1 MIGDEDIRHHAPP
14 AGNWDWAETGYFNF
28 YIPEA
33 NIFGFV
39 YIVHRAG
46 VGVTI
51 TDVEIVD
58 RAGFVPEDS
67 LYIDLVNHQ
76 PLVERAEDFTTANG
90 LSFRATSIRD
100 YVIGYRSGEVEL
112 HLECISIMEPYD
124 IHDPA
129 MDPMADP
136 DMASAIANSGFGAA
150 YTAHFDMSVAMTGQ
164 LRMEDHRFV
173 IDCVSTMDH
182 SWGPR
187 PETGIH
193 PILWLNAHFDREN
206 ALHAIF
212 AVDRSAPS
220 GRQHVFKHGYAL
232 VDGRVRGATAGAV
245 TAHRPELFPAAMDV
259 SITDCDGAEH
269 RISGAVLARHRWTP
283 YGNNVTANTMARWH
297 RADGRSGIGTYMEAF
312 PLNRLRPLGSPA
324 REAGERLAAIACRLE
339 QAG

>member
-1 MIGDEDIRHHAPP
+1 MITDEDVKHHAPP
-14 AGNWDWAETGYFNF
+14 PGQWDWAETGYFNF

-58 RAGFVPEDS
+58 RAGDVAEDS
-67 LYIDLVNHQ
+67 LWIDLVNHQ
-76 PLVERAEDFTTANG
+76 PLAERAEDFSTDCG
-90 LSFRATSIRD
+90 LTFRAPSIRD
-100 YVIGYRSGEVEL
+100 YVIDYRSGEVAL
-112 HLECISIMEPYD
+112 HLDCSSIMEPYD

-129 MDPMADP
+129 MDPMAAP
-136 DMASAIANSGFGAA
+136 DAASAVANSGFGAA
-150 YTAHFDMSVAMTGQ
+150 YTAHFDMSVEMKGWLQ
-164 LRMEDHRFV
+164 LGTRSFA

-206 ALHAIF
+206 AVHAIF
-212 AVDRSAPS
+212 AVDRTAPA
-220 GRQHVFKHGYAL
+220 GQQHVFKHGYAL
-232 VDGRVRGATAGAV
+232 VDGKVRGATAGRV
-245 TAHRPELFPAAMDV
+245 LAHRPGLFPAAMDV
-259 SITDCDGAEH
+259 SVTDCDGREH
-269 RISGAVLARHRWTP
+269 RLAGAVLARHRWTP
-283 YGNNVTANTMARWH
+283 YGNNVTANSMTRWH
-297 RADGRSGIGTYMEAF
+297 RPDGREGIGTYMEAF

-324 REAGERLAAIACRLE
+324 AEVGEAG
-339 QAG
+339 